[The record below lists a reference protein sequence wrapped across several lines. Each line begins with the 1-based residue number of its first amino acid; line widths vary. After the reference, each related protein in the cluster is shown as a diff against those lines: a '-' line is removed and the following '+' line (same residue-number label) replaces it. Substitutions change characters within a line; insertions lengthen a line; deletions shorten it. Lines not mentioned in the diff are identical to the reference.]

1 MIEAIILVILG
12 LVLLTFAA
20 DKFVDGAVGLSINL
34 KIPTLI
40 IGLVVIGFA
49 TSAPELIVS
58 VTAAFSGH
66 PSLSLG
72 NAVGSNIA
80 NIGLVL
86 GITSIIVPLHL
97 SRNTFKVEFR
107 LMILALIIFTLLVSD
122 LKITRIDGLILI
134 FSLFIILF
142 AMIKL
147 NGKYATTPKETEG
160 ESKINLRK
168 SIFLSSVGFLTM
180 LLASEILV
188 RGSIDIAKFF
198 GASDLFIGLT
208 IVAVGTSLPE
218 LAASVAGALKKEVDL
233 AIGNIIGSNTFN
245 ALAVT
250 AMPALVSQFLIE
262 SEALSRD
269 IVSMWLLTFFLI
281 IILLVGKNKL
291 SIGRYGGCFLAA
303 CFCFYQ
309 FLLFQAQMIT

>member
-58 VTAAFSGH
+58 VTAAFRGH

-134 FSLFIILF
+134 FSFEVRSSLKIL
-142 AMIKL
+142 
-147 NGKYATTPKETEG
+147 NT
-160 ESKINLRK
+160 
-168 SIFLSSVGFLTM
+168 LS
-180 LLASEILV
+180 
-188 RGSIDIAKFF
+188 F
-198 GASDLFIGLT
+198 G
-208 IVAVGTSLPE
+208 P
-218 LAASVAGALKKEVDL
+218 
-233 AIGNIIGSNTFN
+233 
-245 ALAVT
+245 
-250 AMPALVSQFLIE
+250 
-262 SEALSRD
+262 SR
-269 IVSMWLLTFFLI
+269 
-281 IILLVGKNKL
+281 
-291 SIGRYGGCFLAA
+291 
-303 CFCFYQ
+303 
-309 FLLFQAQMIT
+309 